1 MVVAL
6 FYYRVILLMV
16 IFILAAVALAVPFII
31 LIVKKKKT
39 ARNIRQEYGEFCD
52 IKINEDGSGY
62 AEYETENLVGHSVVI
77 EDDVF
82 RMDFDSTGKIIHID
96 SHGPVGG

>member
-1 MVVAL
+1 MTI
-6 FYYRVILLMV
+6 Y
-16 IFILAAVALAVPFII
+16 
-31 LIVKKKKT
+31 
-39 ARNIRQEYGEFCD
+39 
-52 IKINEDGSGY
+52 INNQFH
-62 AEYETENLVGHSVVI
+62 YETENLVGHSVVI

>member
-1 MVVAL
+1 ML
-6 FYYRVILLMV
+6 
-16 IFILAAVALAVPFII
+16 
-31 LIVKKKKT
+31 
-39 ARNIRQEYGEFCD
+39 N
-52 IKINEDGSGY
+52 
-62 AEYETENLVGHSVVI
+62 AEVLYETENLVGHSVVI